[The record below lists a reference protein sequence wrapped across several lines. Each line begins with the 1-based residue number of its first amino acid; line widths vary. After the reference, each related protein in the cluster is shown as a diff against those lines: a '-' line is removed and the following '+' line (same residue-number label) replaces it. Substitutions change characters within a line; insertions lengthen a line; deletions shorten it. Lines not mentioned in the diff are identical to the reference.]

1 MNEHMN
7 GCEIGLHLLL
17 ENITNYSQE
26 YTCMLFVIK
35 KLFITIDL
43 FSNDEILE
51 NIIQLSIEWC
61 FDWILGWI

>member
-17 ENITNYSQE
+17 ENIINYSQE
-26 YTCMLFVIK
+26 YTCMLTFRYGK

-51 NIIQLSIEWC
+51 NIIQRSIEWC
-61 FDWILGWI
+61 FD